1 MEIALLSLN
10 TNLQMRN
17 HPTQAK
23 GRGAQAGGAGHLNRS
38 LAAELA

>member
-23 GRGAQAGGAGHLNRS
+23 GRGAQAGGRVTLTGVWQQN
-38 LAAELA
+38 

>member
-1 MEIALLSLN
+1 MELALLSLN

-23 GRGAQAGGAGHLNRS
+23 GRGVQAGGRVILTGVWQQN
-38 LAAELA
+38 